1 MRTTYSS
8 ETENRHYKMI
18 LILNYRPFHQL
29 SLKNGNSLFLDSA
42 VVLPEVTLCEKT
54 LLHLVAKKVTLKP
67 ER

>member
-18 LILNYRPFHQL
+18 LILYHRPFRQL
-29 SLKNGNSLFLDSA
+29 FLKNGNSLFLDSA

-54 LLHLVAKKVTLKP
+54 LLHIVAKKVTLKP